1 MHSLFLIDCSK
12 VAEFFKVVEERR
24 HSMPAVVSMEES
36 ATSMPKLLQLS
47 PLTDTSD
54 SNDGCSSILFPKLQ
68 MLGFIDCYLS

>member
-12 VAEFFKVVEERR
+12 VAEFFKVVEDKG
-24 HSMPAVVSMEES
+24 HSMPAVVSIEEF
-36 ATSMPKLLQLS
+36 ATSSMPELLQLS

-68 MLGFIDCYLS
+68 MLGIYRL